1 MGMEEGDRVKF
12 GDNNYLWA
20 IRDCNSNELVM
31 LARSTHYVHGKH
43 VFDTVLSALPNDEE
57 MRSKIK
63 GSFDMTTFTAAEW
76 ETWFVFDLAP
86 AIELCVGDD
95 SGRPNGSWKSITA

>member
-1 MGMEEGDRVKF
+1 MKF

-43 VFDTVLSALPNDEE
+43 VFDTVCSALPNDEE

-63 GSFDMTTFTAAEW
+63 GSFDMPSFTAAEW

-86 AIELCVGDD
+86 AIEIYPKSFIDHPMT
-95 SGRPNGSWKSITA
+95 RWKWKSITA